1 MDEIT
6 KQITKRAVSKL
17 QRQQFTPKQIAEQ
30 KLKAFSIGA
39 MGKKAISKTE
49 EDRRKKKEEEEA
61 IKSVYKEFNDHF
73 DNKPGTK
80 INKTWVKA
88 GTFDAGSRKE
98 DHSGK
103 GQLYKPT
110 SKLADLAE
118 SFSSK
123 QKAVEEAAKKAEIA
137 AARPEKPGKKK
148 AMDKK
153 KSNLEIFK
161 EELKAI
167 QEERDER
174 NKYKAMIKAGGAPIP
189 GKSLLDIPPGGAIG
203 DMLADVGGD
212 PTTTNL
218 YLGNLSPRLSEA
230 ALTEMFGK
238 FGPLA
243 SVKIM
248 YPRTEDEKNR
258 GKHCGFVAYMS
269 RRDGERALAALA
281 GKSIEGFEMRMGW
294 GKPVPIPL
302 HPVYVPPALLKYTM
316 PPTPSGLPF
325 NCQPE
330 GNDRVVWGLGATGGS
345 NPRPTQVPQDVKQR
359 KKFDRMMCRSTV
371 KVVIPTDRT
380 QLCLINRMVE
390 FVIREGP
397 IFEATIMNRELN
409 NPQFKFLFEN
419 QSPEHVYYRWRLFS
433 ILQGET
439 KEKWTTITFRMF
451 RGGAMWRPPLP
462 NIYTSGMPLELLD
475 SEGASMDPKD
485 EVENIT
491 RSQQETAPKTA
502 GPPPPGKR
510 ALTDSQRDS
519 LEETLRSL
527 LPDRNAVAEAMVW
540 CIEHA
545 DSGEEIVECL
555 AESLSILE
563 TPTVKKIARMF
574 LISDILHNCTV
585 KGVPNVSF
593 YRTGFQVKLCEIFT
607 DLNLTYKNIPGR
619 MKAEA
624 FKQRVMTCFRAWEDW
639 ALYPMDFL
647 IKLQNIFLGLV
658 SSGSP
663 EVERRPSVD
672 EKSGDGDAGDDT
684 DEDVDG
690 VPLDGAALLKAGGGM
705 SVTRP
710 ESGSDDSLDGA
721 PIEKLT
727 EKPKATPARPAGF
740 VTSKWETVDPE
751 EVRAGAITTSK
762 WEVEETDQLV
772 KARKALMG
780 SVASKW
786 DEKEDLD
793 GEPLDND
800 SDSGE
805 LPDLDTRVTEERRAL
820 LRDIEVKVMQYQDE
834 LESGKKGIKTGWTIS
849 EQVEHYRKKML
860 RRASERQADTPRRER
875 SLGEASDSPERG
887 SRTGERDR
895 STRKKKRRRSESGS
909 KSKSRERNR
918 SRERKGRRRRSRSES
933 SSIERSSRV
942 KRDRSRSKGRGDR
955 SRSRSSKRPKR
966 SKSRSR
972 SPRKHKKKRH

>member
-1 MDEIT
+1 
-6 KQITKRAVSKL
+6 
-17 QRQQFTPKQIAEQ
+17 
-30 KLKAFSIGA
+30 
-39 MGKKAISKTE
+39 
-49 EDRRKKKEEEEA
+49 
-61 IKSVYKEFNDHF
+61 
-73 DNKPGTK
+73 
-80 INKTWVKA
+80 
-88 GTFDAGSRKE
+88 
-98 DHSGK
+98 
-103 GQLYKPT
+103 
-110 SKLADLAE
+110 
-118 SFSSK
+118 
-123 QKAVEEAAKKAEIA
+123 
-137 AARPEKPGKKK
+137 
-148 AMDKK
+148 
-153 KSNLEIFK
+153 
-161 EELKAI
+161 
-167 QEERDER
+167 
-174 NKYKAMIKAGGAPIP
+174 
-189 GKSLLDIPPGGAIG
+189 
-203 DMLADVGGD
+203 
-212 PTTTNL
+212 
-218 YLGNLSPRLSEA
+218 
-230 ALTEMFGK
+230 
-238 FGPLA
+238 
-243 SVKIM
+243 
-248 YPRTEDEKNR
+248 
-258 GKHCGFVAYMS
+258 
-269 RRDGERALAALA
+269 
-281 GKSIEGFEMRMGW
+281 
-294 GKPVPIPL
+294 
-302 HPVYVPPALLKYTM
+302 
-316 PPTPSGLPF
+316 
-325 NCQPE
+325 
-330 GNDRVVWGLGATGGS
+330 
-345 NPRPTQVPQDVKQR
+345 
-359 KKFDRMMCRSTV
+359 
-371 KVVIPTDRT
+371 
-380 QLCLINRMVE
+380 
-390 FVIREGP
+390 
-397 IFEATIMNRELN
+397 
-409 NPQFKFLFEN
+409 
-419 QSPEHVYYRWRLFS
+419 
-433 ILQGET
+433 
-439 KEKWTTITFRMF
+439 
-451 RGGAMWRPPLP
+451 
-462 NIYTSGMPLELLD
+462 
-475 SEGASMDPKD
+475 
-485 EVENIT
+485 
-491 RSQQETAPKTA
+491 
-502 GPPPPGKR
+502 
-510 ALTDSQRDS
+510 
-519 LEETLRSL
+519 
-527 LPDRNAVAEAMVW
+527 
-540 CIEHA
+540 
-545 DSGEEIVECL
+545 
-555 AESLSILE
+555 
-563 TPTVKKIARMF
+563 MF

-895 STRKKKRRRSESGS
+895 STKKKKRRRSESGS

>member
-1 MDEIT
+1 M
-6 KQITKRAVSKL
+6 S
-17 QRQQFTPKQIAEQ
+17 P
-30 KLKAFSIGA
+30 
-39 MGKKAISKTE
+39 
-49 EDRRKKKEEEEA
+49 
-61 IKSVYKEFNDHF
+61 
-73 DNKPGTK
+73 
-80 INKTWVKA
+80 
-88 GTFDAGSRKE
+88 
-98 DHSGK
+98 
-103 GQLYKPT
+103 
-110 SKLADLAE
+110 
-118 SFSSK
+118 SFSSTA
-123 QKAVEEAAKKAEIA
+123 KAVEEARKKAEA
-137 AARPEKPGKKK
+137 LAKPAKPGKKSK
-148 AMDKK
+148 LDKK
-153 KSNLEIFK
+153 KTNLEIFK

-167 QEERDER
+167 QQERDKR
-174 NKYKAMIKAGGAPIP
+174 AGLKPGGPTMAPGGNSMLSLENIP
-189 GKSLLDIPPGGAIG
+189 GSGFS

-218 YLGNLSPRLSEA
+218 YLGNLSPRLTEPV
-230 ALTEMFGK
+230 LTEMFGR

-325 NCQPE
+325 NCQPD
-330 GNDRVVWGLGATGGS
+330 NKDRTRWGLGATGGS
-345 NPRPTQVPQDVKQR
+345 NSRPTEVPTDTKQ
-359 KKFDRMMCRSTV
+359 KKQFDRMMSRAAV
-371 KVVIPTDRT
+371 KVVIPADRT

-419 QSPEHVYYRWRLFS
+419 QSPEHIYYRWRLYS
-433 ILQGET
+433 VLQGET
-439 KEKWTTITFRMF
+439 KEKWSTAQFKMF
-451 RGGAMWRPPLP
+451 RGGSMWRPPLP

-475 SEGASMDPKD
+475 SEGASMDPKV
-485 EVENIT
+485 EVGN
-491 RSQQETAPKTA
+491 RGQQELSVRTA

-510 ALTDSQRDS
+510 PLTDSQRDT

-563 TPTVKKIARMF
+563 TPTVKKIARLF

-607 DLNLTYKNIPGR
+607 DLNNTYQKIPGR
-619 MKAEA
+619 MKAES
-624 FKQRVMTCFRAWEDW
+624 FKQRVMSCFRAWEDW

-663 EVERRPSVD
+663 EIERRPSVD
-672 EKSGDGDAGDDT
+672 EKSGEGENGDET

-690 VPLDGAALLKAGGGM
+690 VPLDGAALLKAGG
-705 SVTRP
+705 SLSAPRP
-710 ESGSDDSLDGA
+710 DSRSDDSLDGA
-721 PIEKLT
+721 PID
-727 EKPKATPARPAGF
+727 KAGDKSKTTPARPAGF
-740 VTSKWETVDPE
+740 VASKWETVDPE
-751 EVRAGAITTSK
+751 DVKAGAITTSK
-762 WEVEETDQLV
+762 WEAEETDQLV

-786 DEKEDLD
+786 DEKDDLD
-793 GEPLDND
+793 GEPLEDD

-834 LESGKKGIKTGWTIS
+834 LECGKKGIKSGWTIS
-849 EQVEHYRKKML
+849 EQVEHYRKKMV
-860 RRASERQADTPRRER
+860 RRANERLESPKRER
-875 SLGEASDSPERG
+875 SLGEASDSPERSSRGEREKDRG
-887 SRTGERDR
+887 SR
-895 STRKKKRRRSESGS
+895 KKRRKRSRSDS
-909 KSKSRERNR
+909 VSRSKSRERNR
-918 SRERKGRRRRSRSES
+918 SRDRKGKRRRSRSES
-933 SSIERSSRV
+933 SSSDRGVRSR
-942 KRDRSRSKGRGDR
+942 KDRSRSKGRMDR
-955 SRSRSSKRPKR
+955 SRSRSRSSRRQKR
-966 SKSRSR
+966 SRSRSR
-972 SPRKHKKKRH
+972 SPRKHKKKHR